1 MRYFKVIFYNFIIFL
16 FFIIFIEVFFGYW
29 FKKEN
34 FGIYMRKERKINWQ
48 TTSSFYGQNYNFF
61 YKRNFWGF
69 RGEEFNPKDIKI
81 IFEGGSTGNQRFTPE
96 NLTIVGLLN
105 ESFKNLNYDIKIY
118 NASTDGKSVNGY
130 INDFNFWF
138 NKIPNFNPKYVIF
151 YIGINDR
158 FDNLDGTYF
167 MDNKISEQRLD
178 QLKDY
183 MKNNS
188 FFIDKFVLIKNKFA
202 PKNTF
207 AYDLSSNSIY
217 ENFEYVNL
225 KTAFKIHKNIDNKNL
240 ILIKNFRSKL
250 EKLNSII
257 KKLDIKPIFINQL
270 MYDGLNDKNLFL
282 VNNELKNFAIENEY
296 YLIALD
302 EILTMKKQDFFD
314 TAHTTPQGSKR
325 IAETIFLLLIKFFEE
340 NNEISKR

>member
-1 MRYFKVIFYNFIIFL
+1 MRFFKVAIYNFFIFL
-16 FFIIFIEVFFGYW
+16 FLIIIFEVVFGYW

-34 FGIYMRKERKINWQ
+34 FGIYMRKERKVNWQ
-48 TTSSFYGQNYNFF
+48 TTSSFYGKEYNFF

-69 RGEEFNPKDIKI
+69 RGEEFDPKDVKI

-105 ESFKNLNYDIKIY
+105 EGFKNLNYNLKIY

-138 NKIPNFNPKYVIF
+138 PKIPSFKPKYVIF

-158 FDNLDGTYF
+158 FINFDNRKSFDYEAS
-167 MDNKISEQRLD
+167 DNKFD

-183 MKNNS
+183 IKNNS
-188 FFIDKFVLIKNKFA
+188 FFVDKFKLIKNQYF

-207 AYDLSSNSIY
+207 AYGLSNDSLY
-217 ENFEYVNL
+217 ENYEYIDYL
-225 KTAFKIHKNIDNKNL
+225 KALKIHKNFSDDNL
-240 ILIKNFRSKL
+240 MMIKNFRSKL
-250 EKLNSII
+250 DQLHMII
-257 KKLDIKPIFINQL
+257 ENLKIKPIFITQL
-270 MYDGLNDKNLFL
+270 MYDGLKDKKLFL
-282 VNNELKNFAIENEY
+282 INNELKNFALENEY

-302 EILTMKKQDFFD
+302 EILTMKQKDFFD
-314 TAHTTPQGSKR
+314 SAHTTPQGSKR
-325 IAETIFLLLIKFFEE
+325 IAEKIFPLFLEFFRE
-340 NNEISKR
+340 NAEID

>member
-1 MRYFKVIFYNFIIFL
+1 MKFLKVFISNFLIFIFL
-16 FFIIFIEVFFGYW
+16 IIILEVIFGYW

-34 FGIYMRKERKINWQ
+34 FGIYMRKERKVNWQ
-48 TTSSFYGQNYNFF
+48 TNSSFYGDDYDFF

-69 RGEEFNPKDIKI
+69 RGEEFDPRDVKV

-96 NLTIVGLLN
+96 NFTIVGLLN
-105 ESFKNLNYDIKIY
+105 DSFENSKSDIKIY

-138 NKIPNFNPKYVIF
+138 PKIPNFNPKYVIF

-158 FDNLDGTYF
+158 FDNFDGRYF
-167 MDNKISEQRLD
+167 LDNKVSEQKFD

-183 MKNNS
+183 IKNNS
-188 FFIDKFVLIKNKFA
+188 FFVDRFNSIKNKYF

-207 AYDLSSNSIY
+207 AYDLSNNLLY
-217 ENFEYVNL
+217 ENYDFVDYEMAL
-225 KTAFKIHKNIDNKNL
+225 KIHGNINNDNL
-240 ILIKNFRSKL
+240 ILVKNFRSKL
-250 EKLNSII
+250 DKLNLII
-257 KKLDIKPIFINQL
+257 KKLKIKPIFINQL
-270 MYDGLNDKNLFL
+270 MYDGLRDKNLFL
-282 VNNELKNFAIENEY
+282 VNNELKNFALENDY

-302 EILTMKKQDFFD
+302 EILTMKHNDYFD

-325 IAETIFLLLIKFFEE
+325 IADTIFPMLLEFFKE
-340 NNEISKR
+340 NNEIKE